1 MTTRNRADRGG
12 KKFRIQGAN
21 LSDNPNEHPALRAF
35 ARHSDLKARRSRLE
49 SMNNV
54 TSCFFA
60 SVALLWGMLVSGCS
74 TGRAHYAYSGGTH
87 YTYTSNRPVVLAQ
100 AATMDC
106 RPGDS
111 TMTCCIKKHPQDP
124 VGACGATQSEV
135 DQVLRAAR
143 ADADDDDYSNND
155 SLPEWKQDCIRN
167 YNRCQDRKWTGNCH
181 DCMRLCEGQQK
192 WPSGKCHGK

>member
-1 MTTRNRADRGG
+1 M
-12 KKFRIQGAN
+12 
-21 LSDNPNEHPALRAF
+21 
-35 ARHSDLKARRSRLE
+35 
-49 SMNNV
+49 
-54 TSCFFA
+54 
-60 SVALLWGMLVSGCS
+60 
-74 TGRAHYAYSGGTH
+74 H
-87 YTYTSNRPVVLAQ
+87 YTYTSSRPVVLAQ

-106 RPGDS
+106 RPSDS
-111 TMTCCIKKHPQDP
+111 TMTCCIKKHPQDA

-155 SLPEWKQDCIRN
+155 SLPEWKQDCIRK

-192 WPSGKCHGK
+192 WPSGTYHGK